1 MKQISAFMENKKGS
15 LSYITELFK
24 ENKID
29 IKAMTMADTADY
41 GILRMI
47 VSDSNKALDVLKS
60 NGVIASITNVTV
72 LSIKNEIGGL
82 NLILSLLEKEN
93 INIEYMYAFE
103 AITKS
108 GAFAVFRFED
118 GEKAA
123 KVMAENGITPY
134 SEEDLR

>member
-47 VSDSNKALDVLKS
+47 VSDSKKALDVLKS

-72 LSIKNEIGGL
+72 LSIKNEVGGL

-118 GEKAA
+118 GENAA
-123 KVMAENGITPY
+123 KVLSENGITPY